1 MSARVHKLVI
11 SNFIVESG
19 YYKIP
24 KSDAGKPFLPG
35 KAFVES
41 AKFVVSKDK
50 SQKTEILQHHS
61 TKDQKLSKND
71 LKTITWKFHIFQ
83 TYAFASCI
91 KWGYRKRNISVT
103 TGEIY

>member
-19 YYKIP
+19 YYKMP
-24 KSDAGKPFLPG
+24 KSDAGKPVLPG

-50 SQKTEILQHHS
+50 SQKIEILQHHS

-71 LKTITWKFHIFQ
+71 LKTITWKFHIFRHTRLQ
-83 TYAFASCI
+83 
-91 KWGYRKRNISVT
+91 VV
-103 TGEIY
+103 

>member
-1 MSARVHKLVI
+1 M

-41 AKFVVSKDK
+41 ANFVVSKNK
-50 SQKTEILQHHS
+50 SQKIQILLYNS

-83 TYAFASCI
+83 TYPFASCI
-91 KWGYRKRNISVT
+91 KWGYRKRNISIT